1 VKTIEVKILWK
12 GSGPLP
18 EEEYEYHNRLYRFVR
33 VDRDADLRIFDARR
47 WASLEE
53 AIENYH
59 GVTIPTLVIA
69 PDTFEAEWLRRVL
82 IVDQVLR
89 ESAIDGQFGI
99 SVARFAIQNHERKK
113 FLLRSFTDPLT
124 KLLPRND
131 FSRRLQL
138 ELDLAEGNT
147 SVALVMLDMD
157 HFKEIN
163 DSHGYKAGDRSLRAV
178 SDLLKQSMHG
188 ENAIYRIGGEEFAI
202 ITRMNQ
208 VQAEGL
214 ADYIR
219 TEIMEIDTERFA
231 PGLQLSASFGVAVNS
246 GTVDSETL
254 IGEADR
260 ALYAAKAAGRNR
272 VELAGEISA
281 DLDPAE
287 ALIKDFENRI
297 RVLSERLTS
306 MLSSRSRELV
316 SRLAKE
322 ADQDGLTALF
332 NRGYFD
338 RRMSRE
344 FEKVQGGSG
353 KLALIF
359 LDIDH
364 FGKVN
369 KTYGW
374 PTGDRALQQVA
385 EVLRNSVRTVDWT
398 ARYGG
403 EELCAVLPDTDE
415 ETACEVARRI
425 WREVAAQPVQ
435 AYDGREVRLS
445 ISVGVAQYDPER
457 DGAVLDFIQRTS
469 ERTRFAKEHGRNQVC
484 CSDTAVEDRGE
495 D

>member
-1 VKTIEVKILWK
+1 
-12 GSGPLP
+12 
-18 EEEYEYHNRLYRFVR
+18 
-33 VDRDADLRIFDARR
+33 
-47 WASLEE
+47 
-53 AIENYH
+53 
-59 GVTIPTLVIA
+59 
-69 PDTFEAEWLRRVL
+69 
-82 IVDQVLR
+82 
-89 ESAIDGQFGI
+89 
-99 SVARFAIQNHERKK
+99 
-113 FLLRSFTDPLT
+113 
-124 KLLPRND
+124 
-131 FSRRLQL
+131 
-138 ELDLAEGNT
+138 
-147 SVALVMLDMD
+147 
-157 HFKEIN
+157 
-163 DSHGYKAGDRSLRAV
+163 
-178 SDLLKQSMHG
+178 
-188 ENAIYRIGGEEFAI
+188 
-202 ITRMNQ
+202 
-208 VQAEGL
+208 
-214 ADYIR
+214 
-219 TEIMEIDTERFA
+219 
-231 PGLQLSASFGVAVNS
+231 
-246 GTVDSETL
+246 VDSETL